1 MSYIK
6 YFKISGYGSS
16 YSWGKGQLATPWI
29 ALSRDPELEYNGK
42 IKSESTSAYEV
53 NSEGAGLASAYF
65 KTGMV
70 WESSFDVCEK

>member
-1 MSYIK
+1 MALHIHEERGCLPHHELHS
-6 YFKISGYGSS
+6 
-16 YSWGKGQLATPWI
+16 LETPNLNI
-29 ALSRDPELEYNGK
+29 YNGK

-70 WESSFDVCEK
+70 